1 MTAPH
6 GEAPGAHRVRLVVG
20 RADPPSGGSSGVPG
34 VRDVEPAD
42 LRDPD
47 AEIFGWTCTC
57 GNGSAFLHPLWRAR
71 QMAADHQETMERLAL
86 RGELVAG
93 AVPSV
98 LPESAAEIAAL
109 ITRLAQRLGALALS
123 VEFED
128 DREIVLKHLGTAAA
142 AIEMAQ
148 RDARDTR
155 DIHDARDADRAAE
168 S

>member
-6 GEAPGAHRVRLVVG
+6 GEAPGAHRVRLVV
-20 RADPPSGGSSGVPG
+20 RADPPSGGPSDVPG
-34 VRDVEPAD
+34 LRDVEPGD

-47 AEIFGWTCTC
+47 AEIFGWTCAC
-57 GNGSAFLHPLWRAR
+57 GSGSAFLQPLWRAR

-123 VEFED
+123 VEFDD

-142 AIEMAQ
+142 AIDMAL

-155 DIHDARDADRAAE
+155 RDDA
-168 S
+168 